1 MSGFVALLR
10 TDGQD
15 AAGALISRLAEDMAY
30 RGPSRR
36 AVLAQGAFAAGISI
50 AAPASA
56 VLDQH
61 EGTTIAGT
69 IRLHARTDL
78 VRRLAAAGIRTQAG
92 MPDGA
97 LVLRAYAAWGTA
109 CVERLLGDFA
119 FALWDAKALRLLAA
133 TDRFGTRPIY
143 YAQTAQGLLVGNSIG
158 TMLASGWIA
167 KTLDEKAIADY
178 LVLGLNSDPAGTIYT
193 QIRSL
198 PPAHCLLANAS
209 GTRTQGYWSPLI
221 QDGYRFHRSE
231 DDYADELLAVLKE
244 AVADRLPAE
253 GPIHLTLS
261 GGMDSGSIAGAI
273 YSLLGPEETQARL
286 KAHTIVY
293 RSMMQEEE
301 GRYANLVGAHLG
313 ISPQILTA
321 EDFIFRHEDER
332 DSWQPPQPATMY
344 FLTPEYEIAKR
355 ALADSGHVLAGF
367 GGDPLFLLHSPTV
380 FDLLSR
386 EGLAAPITMARHILH
401 HRKLPPLGLR
411 RAAGQRLRRVPEPE
425 LPLWINADFARRTD
439 MIARVSAFRDDVR
452 RKSPHVTMPGPFWKT
467 IFAQADPGQLGLPI
481 ESFYPFF
488 DSRLM
493 DFLLRVPAPLLR
505 KKSLLRRAMR
515 NLLPPEVL
523 RRPKTAL
530 GLSSLPNRR
539 QPQTQARQRRIVANA
554 PMLAD
559 YANIAVLRRCI
570 DQPQTGTSAP
580 LFFAEQFAFWL
591 STATTGSVRNA
602 SDRK

>member
-1 MSGFVALLR
+1 MSGFVTLLR

-15 AAGALISRLAEDMAY
+15 APPALINRLAEDMAY
-30 RGPSRR
+30 RGESRR
-36 AVLAQGAFAAGISI
+36 AVLVQGAFAAGISI

-56 VLDQH
+56 VLDQY
-61 EGTTIAGT
+61 EGCTIAGT

-78 VRRLAAAGIRTQAG
+78 VRRLAAAGMRVEAD
-92 MPDGA
+92 MNDGA
-97 LVLRAYAAWGTA
+97 LALRAFAAWGTA

-119 FALWDAKALRLLAA
+119 FALWDAKARRLLAA
-133 TDRFGTRPIY
+133 TDRFSIRPIY

-158 TMLASGWIA
+158 TLLASGWIA

-198 PPAHCLLANAS
+198 PPAHCLIADAS
-209 GTRTQGYWSPLI
+209 TARTRQYWSPPA
-221 QDGYRFHRSE
+221 QAGYRFHRSD

-244 AVADRLPAE
+244 AVADRLPAR

-273 YSLLGPEETQARL
+273 FSLLGPDETKARL

-313 ISPQILTA
+313 ISPEILTA
-321 EDFIFRHEDER
+321 EDFIFRHEDARE
-332 DSWQPPQPATMY
+332 SWQPPQPGTMY
-344 FLTPEYEIAKR
+344 FLTPEYEIAER
-355 ALADSGHVLAGF
+355 SLAEPGPVFTGF

-380 FDLLSR
+380 FDLLAR
-386 EGLAAPITMARHILH
+386 GGLAAPVTMARHILH
-401 HRKLPPLGLR
+401 HRKFPPLGLR
-411 RAAGQRLRRVPEPE
+411 RALGQRLRRAPDQE
-425 LPLWINADFARRTD
+425 LPLWIDADFARRTD
-439 MIARVSAFRDDVR
+439 MIARVSTYRDNAR
-452 RKSPHVTMPGPFWKT
+452 RKSPLATMSGPFWKT
-467 IFAQADPGQLGLPI
+467 IFAQADPGQLGLAI
-481 ESFYPFF
+481 ESVYPFF

-493 DFLLRVPAPLLR
+493 DFLLRVPAPLLW

-515 NLLPPEVL
+515 DLLPSEVL
-523 RRPKTAL
+523 RRPKTPL
-530 GLSSLPNRR
+530 GLSALPNRR
-539 QPQTQARQRRIVANA
+539 QPQVQARQHRIIAAA

-559 YANIAVLRRCI
+559 YTNLAVLRRCI

-580 LFFAEQFAFWL
+580 LFFAEQLAFWL
-591 STATTGSVRNA
+591 GTATN
-602 SDRK
+602 